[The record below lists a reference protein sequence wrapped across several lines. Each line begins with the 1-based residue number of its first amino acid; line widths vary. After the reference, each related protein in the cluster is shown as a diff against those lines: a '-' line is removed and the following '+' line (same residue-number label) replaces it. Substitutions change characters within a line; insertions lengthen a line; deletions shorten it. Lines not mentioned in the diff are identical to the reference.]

1 MIRRPPRSTRTDTL
15 FPYTPLFRSC
25 FGTPDARKGGGTKRS
40 GGATAQRPQT
50 TGAPS
55 FTSAAARQC
64 AVDLRQ
70 AGVKFTPLPNEDHGG
85 GCSSIDSVKL
95 LDIGTPVTNLGPMTC
110 PLARNFAAWVEYAVR
125 AAARI
130 YFHTEVV
137 KVETYGTYS
146 CRNIYGGSSGRLAR
160 HGTSKPVD
168 EAVFV
173 LAGRRRVT

>member
-1 MIRRPPRSTRTDTL
+1 M
-15 FPYTPLFRSC
+15 
-25 FGTPDARKGGGTKRS
+25 KGGGSNRS
-40 GGATAQRPQT
+40 GATTAKRPQT

-55 FTSAAARQC
+55 FTSADARQC

-70 AGVKFTPLPNEDHGG
+70 AGVTFTPLPNTDHGG

-110 PLARNFAAWVEYAVR
+110 PLARNFAAWVDYAVR
-125 AAARI
+125 PAARI

-146 CRNIYGGSSGRLAR
+146 CRNRKSVGYGKNVSRMGD
-160 HGTSKPVD
+160 T
-168 EAVFV
+168 
-173 LAGRRRVT
+173 